1 MHHFV
6 QYCCQLTIERRPRNR
21 SGPQPHYDIKP
32 GQRGMALAESL
43 AHSAPHPIAVHRT
56 RQQFLRDD
64 RAETGDLLSIGSNA
78 DNKVSAAE
86 RPAL

>member
-1 MHHFV
+1 M
-6 QYCCQLTIERRPRNR
+6 
-21 SGPQPHYDIKP
+21 
-32 GQRGMALAESL
+32 
-43 AHSAPHPIAVHRT
+43 